1 MRKLYRNTAIVTAV
15 FVLALA
21 SMLGVSYY
29 QMQHV
34 SPLESE
40 VMETLKA
47 LNESNDEN
55 QKLQQQIRQLDLLSR
70 KAYFVQEGQLKTGI
84 YLLVGMVTVL
94 VACLAL
100 YYKDTKNL
108 PEKELDPID
117 EWMTKS
123 HARKYLSWAAGAAAL
138 VGIAVF
144 IFQSVGTKALTAQSD
159 DVEDKSEMPQEGT
172 EAVQDSLQEIALAQ
186 ADSLKAASKREENDA
201 CIGYP
206 EREQARPKVKAA
218 SKREQSGNF
227 SSYAEQKQARPK
239 VKADSTIIVKIDSA
253 KVVETD
259 TAVVAE
265 ELPELKI
272 ASKAFR
278 GNNSSGTSS
287 ARGIAT
293 SWNLK
298 SKKNILWQSTV
309 PKHGYNSPVITGHN
323 VFITGADEQAR
334 ELYCFDVW
342 TGELKWTVKADGISG
357 SPSSMPKV
365 NDDTGLAAS
374 TVATNGSEVAAIFAT
389 GDVICANMD
398 GKRLWAKNIGLPDN
412 HYGYASSLLMFGNIL
427 IIQYQNNSDARILA
441 LNTKN
446 GNQVW
451 SKATKDKIAWS
462 SPIIAKLGGKSTLVV
477 MGNPAIAA
485 YNPGDGAELWRVDC
499 MSGEVGS
506 SPASADGLVFGASE
520 YATCIAIDG
529 ATGET
534 LWEASDY
541 LPECSSLAATKDFV
555 FCATSYGMVCA
566 YDARTGEVKKEHD
579 LTTPFYSSP
588 VVVDGKVYLFSN
600 SGKVYIFK
608 SSTFDLITSFETGEK
623 TFATPA
629 FTDGMMIVRT
639 DESLYCVKREK

>member
-186 ADSLKAASKREENDA
+186 ADSL
-201 CIGYP
+201 
-206 EREQARPKVKAA
+206 
-218 SKREQSGNF
+218 
-227 SSYAEQKQARPK
+227 
-239 VKADSTIIVKIDSA
+239 KADSTIIVKIDSA

-639 DESLYCVKREK
+639 DESRYCVKRKK